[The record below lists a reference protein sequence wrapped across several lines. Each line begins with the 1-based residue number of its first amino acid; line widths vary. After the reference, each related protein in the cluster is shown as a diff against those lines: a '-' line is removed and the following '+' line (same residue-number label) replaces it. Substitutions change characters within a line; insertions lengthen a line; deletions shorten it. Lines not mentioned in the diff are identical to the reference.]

1 MCGAVDHKSCGCKA
15 KRENRPPCRQCGA
28 GSRLPRSRFCSIECK
43 ATAKTMHNKHV
54 GVCVVCGKS
63 FVGGVTA
70 ATCSRVCQG
79 ERRRRLAVPLAACG
93 FCGCEFRPHNN
104 LYRSYCSRSCAR
116 NHRAALQNGM
126 KLLKLALRQFQNGMK
141 AIVRRGNQ
149 RRQLMARQSGTC
161 ELCSVTFARKS
172 TSQTQCESCRDA
184 RKRAEKRAY
193 KRRRKQLIREKSGL
207 ATRDVWER
215 DPLCHL
221 CGCET
226 VIGDGHDPTDA
237 RYANADHL
245 IPISR
250 GGRHSIE
257 NVRIACRKCNL
268 AKSNMTRDE
277 FLSLPQ
283 HEQENRRVRFLGK
296 VCHG

>member
-1 MCGAVDHKSCGCKA
+1 MQCSVCGGSSQK
-15 KRENRPPCRQCGA
+15 RQCSDA
-28 GSRLPRSRFCSIECK
+28 CRRESARRYSLQRYYALK
-43 ATAKTMHNKHV
+43 V
-54 GVCVVCGKS
+54 
-63 FVGGVTA
+63 A
-70 ATCSRVCQG
+70 ATCVMCGKEWFAAANGAKFCSQKCAQRHKSDVM
-79 ERRRRLAVPLAACG
+79 VPMAT
-93 FCGCEFRPHNN
+93 CGCCGVEFKPKKNM
-104 LYRSYCSRSCAR
+104 YRAYCSRQCAF
-116 NHRAALQNGM
+116 NQWKKEADESAAMREGLR
-126 KLLKLALRQFQNGMK
+126 LIKLALRQFRNGME

-161 ELCSVTFARKS
+161 ELCSVTFSRKS
-172 TSQTQCESCRDA
+172 TSQTQCESCREA

-193 KRRRKQLIREKSGL
+193 KQRRKQLIREKSGL

-250 GGRHSIE
+250 GGRHSVE
-257 NVRIACRKCNL
+257 NIRIACRKCNL

-283 HEQENRRVRFLGK
+283 HEQDNRRVRFLGK